1 MFNTT
6 NGDYL
11 NITGLNM
18 DCILL
23 IIEKLELPALTSIAE
38 TNKNFSYLAADAF
51 RRKYSRKTI
60 KIMGSF
66 SIGSTKHIFYK
77 NDEIEI
83 LDHEIV
89 PKVLRNFGHLINSLR
104 VDYTFLFE
112 SEIKNINQ
120 HINFYCSNTLINLD
134 VHSGHEDFFDNMTR
148 PFDRVTNV
156 LVSGRFNSLGSKT
169 LKLNELYPAIV
180 NLTMKNIK
188 VIDSSWVNLNFPHL
202 KYICVD
208 VSQNTDP
215 RNAANYLS
223 EADVDQL
230 IKSNPQIESIRL
242 GSITQNLLQ
251 MLANDLP
258 KLEHLELESY
268 DEWNSYNFE
277 HREVR
282 FDNVKRFEMESG
294 SHSVPENITFN
305 QLEEFKTDGFPDDC
319 TRWIDLIKNT
329 KSLRKVH
336 VYERYIRNSELQR
349 LAKANL
355 QLIEISLW
363 CGRDV
368 EDETIVM
375 FIKNSKQLMK
385 LHLVKFTAPNSGLV
399 HLTSL
404 RHTANTL
411 RQKFGDTWI
420 IRDFDSDIFLERN
433 IYKRSSFVKGM

>member
-11 NITGLNM
+11 NISGLNL

-23 IIEKLELPALTSIAE
+23 IIEKLELLELTNISE
-38 TNKNFSYLAADAF
+38 TNKNFSYLAADVF

-83 LDHEIV
+83 QDHEIV
-89 PKVLRNFGHLINSLR
+89 PKVLRNFGHLIKSLR
-104 VDYTFLFE
+104 VDYIILFE
-112 SEIKNINQ
+112 SEIKNINRY
-120 HINFYCSNTLINLD
+120 INFYCSNALINFD
-134 VHSGHEDFFDNMTR
+134 VHSGHDDFFDNMIK
-148 PFDRVTNV
+148 PFGRVTNV
-156 LVSGRFNSLGSKT
+156 SVSGRFNSLGSKS
-169 LKLNELYPAIV
+169 LKLNELYPAMI

-188 VIDSSWVNLNFPHL
+188 VIDSSWINLNFPHL
-202 KYICVD
+202 NYLCVD

-223 EADVDQL
+223 EADVVQL
-230 IKSNPQIESIRL
+230 IRSNQQIERIRL

-251 MLANDLP
+251 MLAKYLP

-277 HREVR
+277 HRKIR

-305 QLEEFKTDGFPDDC
+305 QLEEFKTDGCPNDC
-319 TRWIDLIKNT
+319 TRWIGLIENN
-329 KSLRKVH
+329 KSLRKIH
-336 VYERYIRNSELQR
+336 VYERYIRNSELLR
-349 LAKANL
+349 LAQANL
-355 QLIEISLW
+355 EMIEISLW

-368 EDETIVM
+368 EDETIAM
-375 FIKNSKQLMK
+375 FIENSKQLMK
-385 LHLVKFTAPNSGLV
+385 MHLVKFTVPNSGLV

-404 RHTANTL
+404 KYTANTL
-411 RQKFGDTWI
+411 RKKFGDTWI
-420 IRDFDSDIFLERN
+420 IRDFDSDVFLERY
-433 IYKRSSFVKGM
+433 IPKRNSFVKRM